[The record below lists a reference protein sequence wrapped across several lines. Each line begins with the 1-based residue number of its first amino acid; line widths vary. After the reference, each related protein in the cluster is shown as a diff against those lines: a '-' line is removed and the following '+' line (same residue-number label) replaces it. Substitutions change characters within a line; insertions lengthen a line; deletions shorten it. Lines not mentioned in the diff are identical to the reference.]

1 MSDTVSS
8 LKSALRKTALADRCN
23 IPDKPRK
30 SELIAARVFADPD
43 YIAAGTV
50 ALYCSLK
57 SEVDTA
63 ALIAHA
69 LSCGKTVALPKVY
82 GDTMRFFAV
91 SSGEVLVKSPFG
103 VLEPAGDESR
113 FVPPESF
120 DLVLVPGVCFDRGG
134 NRLGFGRGY
143 YDRFLSVTRA
153 KTAALCFELQ
163 LVAEGVIPTDRYDVK
178 ISKIITENE
187 TI

>member
-1 MSDTVSS
+1 MSVDS
-8 LKSALRKTALADRCN
+8 LKAELRKSALAARRAIA
-23 IPDKPRK
+23 DKPRK
-30 SELIAARVFADPD
+30 SALIAERVFALPE
-43 YIAAGTV
+43 YRAARTV
-50 ALYCSLK
+50 ALYHSLK

-63 ALIAHA
+63 AVIAHA

-82 GDTMRFFAV
+82 GDTLRFFAI
-91 SSGEVLVKSPFG
+91 SEGEQLHKSAFG

-113 FVPPESF
+113 FIKPEKF

-143 YDRFLSVTRA
+143 YDRFLSTTCA
-153 KTAALCFELQ
+153 KTAALCFDGQ

-178 ISKIITENE
+178 ISQIIAENE